1 MNEIVF
7 QVEENNEGGFTARA
21 VGESIFAEGDNL
33 ESLRENI
40 RDAVN
45 CYFEPDKRP
54 EFLQLQIRD
63 SSLTE
68 DQKAELDRR
77 LEEHRKNPNDTIPW
91 EVVKENLRRRYP
103 D

>member
-7 QVEENNEGGFTARA
+7 LVDENTECGYTARA

-33 ESLRENI
+33 DDLRANI
-40 RDAVN
+40 RDAIN
-45 CYFEPDKRP
+45 CHFEPGDRP

-68 DQKAELDRR
+68 EQMAEIDRR
-77 LEEHRKNPNDTIPW
+77 LEEHRKNPNDAIPW